1 MLDGFEKALD
11 RIFAP
16 KDAPRSK
23 PLDVSPKKR
32 VLDKTIHYT
41 KHHRGNWFR
50 PEYDFK
56 EIQVAQGVD
65 TFLGKA
71 IRKKVD
77 RFMLAGYEWVCKTD
91 EPLQYIKRRLGEM
104 EIATNTPFDIV
115 LERTVHDLT
124 RFNNC
129 MWAKVRGSELSSGK
143 VRTDISG
150 VLLEPVAG
158 YFVMPFETL
167 ELKHTVG
174 GEIKKV
180 RQKLEDGERREWKP
194 VDIIHFYTNR
204 LPGFS
209 VGTPELWAALD
220 DIALLRRIEDNV
232 EELIETN
239 LFPVFHYTVG
249 TDQFPERF
257 APDGSKETDF
267 VKKTVEY
274 MPAGGI
280 YVSDHRHKIEA
291 VGSESKAL
299 RIEAYLEYF
308 KKRVFAAIGVSPID
322 MGDGGDSNRSTAST
336 LSKGLMM
343 DVEFLQHTMKIFLD
357 FYVVNELLLEG
368 GFDPLD
374 PEQKVSIRFG
384 IIDKG
389 ERLAFE
395 NNQIQ
400 LFANKVLT
408 HTEVRKAL
416 GYAPMTDEDEED
428 TYYKKYEE
436 PLALLKSMVPGS
448 AAGETLAASPTS
460 AVTPEAINKE
470 KTFAK
475 QQAAAAAKA
484 KSTGRPS
491 NSASTGSRRSSASKA
506 RPSNQSGTRPGPKLT
521 RDVNLTYGDCTIII
535 KVDSKIDS
543 RDILQWTETVLSQ
556 YKELQSYGISLNT
569 LANTLLPKLN
579 TSRGSDE

>member
-1 MLDGFEKALD
+1 MK
-11 RIFAP
+11 
-16 KDAPRSK
+16 S
-23 PLDVSPKKR
+23 
-32 VLDKTIHYT
+32 
-41 KHHRGNWFR
+41 
-50 PEYDFK
+50 
-56 EIQVAQGVD
+56 
-65 TFLGKA
+65 
-71 IRKKVD
+71 
-77 RFMLAGYEWVCKTD
+77 
-91 EPLQYIKRRLGEM
+91 
-104 EIATNTPFDIV
+104 
-115 LERTVHDLT
+115 
-124 RFNNC
+124 
-129 MWAKVRGSELSSGK
+129 
-143 VRTDISG
+143 
-150 VLLEPVAG
+150 
-158 YFVMPFETL
+158 
-167 ELKHTVG
+167 
-174 GEIKKV
+174 
-180 RQKLEDGERREWKP
+180 
-194 VDIIHFYTNR
+194 
-204 LPGFS
+204 
-209 VGTPELWAALD
+209 
-220 DIALLRRIEDNV
+220 
-232 EELIETN
+232 IETN

-448 AAGETLAASPTS
+448 AAGET
-460 AVTPEAINKE
+460 EAINKE